1 MRNPFFVATAAIA
14 LLMLAGCPPAPRIVG
29 YHGPTSK
36 MYDVV
41 RDVNANNNGITTIWT
56 DHTFR
61 AWIHDDKHKEHY
73 VDGDGVLLFRKV
85 PEKPDELLLQGKS
98 VIGKIFEVG
107 ISSGPEAQYWVA
119 VVPEVAT
126 MWWGYH
132 KNLGK
137 GCAGQI
143 PIRPDMIA
151 EVLGVNTI
159 DTNFL
164 NPPVPAM
171 RFNNDVDVYMLTFS
185 VPTDREWVIQKEVW
199 YSRTTKLPVKV
210 LLFDRDGRILL
221 RADLSGHEALE
232 GGGGRLIATQY
243 NLFFPESKDRL
254 IFSLKGPQLSRKGL
268 PRAGTIQ
275 RRHIDDV
282 REIRIDEDCGD

>member
-1 MRNPFFVATAAIA
+1 MF
-14 LLMLAGCPPAPRIVG
+14 
-29 YHGPTSK
+29 H
-36 MYDVV
+36 
-41 RDVNANNNGITTIWT
+41 
-56 DHTFR
+56 
-61 AWIHDDKHKEHY
+61 
-73 VDGDGVLLFRKV
+73 
-85 PEKPDELLLQGKS
+85 
-98 VIGKIFEVG
+98 
-107 ISSGPEAQYWVA
+107 
-119 VVPEVAT
+119 VPEVAT
-126 MWWGYH
+126 IWWGYH

-171 RFNNDVDVYMLTFS
+171 RFNNDVDVYMFTFS
-185 VPTDREWVIQKEVW
+185 APTDREWVIQKEVW

-275 RRHIDDV
+275 RRHIDEV